1 MNAWSII
8 MLSRR
13 RSITQGFL
21 GLWLFAILALSGCGS
36 SPEAEMASAPVSAA
50 GGEMSPAENAAE
62 TKSVAPGSPVN
73 DSASD
78 AVTATAQLVKA
89 AAAVPRKIIYNA
101 TVDLVSDNFS
111 SAQQSLL
118 RLVKTHRGYISET
131 NVSGTTGAPR
141 QGSWKVRI
149 PAVQFEAFMTAVSK
163 LGELQ
168 TTHTDSQ
175 DVTEEFYD
183 LQARISNKQVEEK
196 RLVEHLKKSTGKL
209 SEILQVEKELSR
221 VRGEIEQMQG
231 RLRLLANLTSLTTV
245 TVSIREVKDY
255 VPPKP
260 ATFGTQIARTF
271 QESLGQL
278 GNFGQGIVL
287 LIVAL
292 APWLLVL
299 LAIAVPVWGM
309 ARRGHKKS

>member
-1 MNAWSII
+1 MRMNQFIVRGLPG
-8 MLSRR
+8 LSL
-13 RSITQGFL
+13 L
-21 GLWLFAILALSGCGS
+21 GLLALGGCG
-36 SPEAEMASAPVSAA
+36 AS
-50 GGEMSPAENAAE
+50 ENAAE
-62 TKSVAPGSPVN
+62 STASMPMSVAASGEAAPATNEATKAVSDVPVSP
-73 DSASD
+73 A
-78 AVTATAQLVKA
+78 AATAQLVKA

-101 TVDLVSDNFS
+101 TVELVSDNFS
-111 SAQQSLL
+111 VAQQSLL
-118 RLVKTHRGYISET
+118 KLVKISRGYVSET

-149 PAVQFEAFMTAVSK
+149 PADQFESFMSAVAK

-196 RLVEHLKKSTGKL
+196 RLIEHLKKSTGKL

-231 RLRLLANLTSLTTV
+231 RVRLLSNLTALTTV

-278 GNFGQGIVL
+278 GGFGKGLVL
-287 LIVAL
+287 LFVAL
-292 APWLLVL
+292 APWFVVL
-299 LAIAVPVWGM
+299 LIIGVPAWGI
-309 ARRGHKKS
+309 ARRRKKN